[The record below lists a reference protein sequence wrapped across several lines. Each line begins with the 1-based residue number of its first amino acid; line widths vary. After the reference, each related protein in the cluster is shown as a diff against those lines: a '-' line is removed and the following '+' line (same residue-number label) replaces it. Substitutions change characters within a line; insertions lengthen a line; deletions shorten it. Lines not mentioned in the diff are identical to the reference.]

1 MKMRKLAKKQVAAFL
16 VVAFMTTPL
25 WSVYGED
32 DDLQNQLQDVGQQMQ
47 SQQDKKSKAEVVIG
61 SVSAKL
67 KEIQDALNAA
77 TAELKSI
84 EKQQKYTEEEIVK
97 NEILLKKAEEELAKR
112 QIILDRRIRD
122 IYVNGQLS
130 YIDVVLG
137 AKDFNDFANRVQLL
151 RRIISSDMD
160 IINAVREERSQIEAT
175 KATLEADREKILELK
190 KNAAEKQA
198 EIKQKRSEQQFV
210 LDQAQNDKSTAEAA
224 YAELQAS
231 SAEITRTLQARAA
244 ERAAQAAAAAS
255 AVAAGSSDSG
265 GGADTYQVQGSGQ
278 FIWPVNGPVTSPFGY
293 RMHPIFGRMI
303 GHTGIDIGVDS
314 GTPVHAADS
323 GTVVDAG
330 WMGGYGYAV
339 LIDHGNGFATLYG
352 HNERV
357 IVSAGQHVSQGQVIS
372 YSGSTGNSTGPHVHF
387 EVRLNGVPVDP
398 MGYL

>member
-1 MKMRKLAKKQVAAFL
+1 MKVRKLARKQVAAFL

-47 SQQDKKSKAEVVIG
+47 SQQDKKAKAEVVIG

-67 KEIQDALNAA
+67 KEIQDALNTA
-77 TAELKSI
+77 TAELKAI
-84 EKQQKYTEEEIVK
+84 EKQQEETEEEIVK
-97 NEILLKKAEEELAKR
+97 NEILLKKAEAELAKR
-112 QIILDRRIRD
+112 QTILDRRIRD
-122 IYVNGQLS
+122 IYINGQLS

-151 RRIISSDMD
+151 RRIITSDMD
-160 IINAVREERSQIEAT
+160 LIDAVKEQRSQIQAT

-190 KNAAEKQA
+190 KNAAEKQE

-210 LDQAQNDKSTAEAA
+210 LDQAQNDKATAEAA

-244 ERAAQAAAAAS
+244 ERAAQAAAA
-255 AVAAGSSDSG
+255 SSSSG
-265 GGADTYQVQGSGQ
+265 GSGSVDTFQVQGSGQ
-278 FIWPVNGPVTSPFGY
+278 FIWPVNGPITSPFGY

-303 GHTGIDIGVDS
+303 GHTGIDIGVGS

-323 GTVVDAG
+323 GVVVDAG

-352 HNERV
+352 HNESLV
-357 IVSAGQHVSQGQVIS
+357 ASAGQRVSQGQVIA

-387 EVRLNGVPVDP
+387 EVRLNGEPVDP